1 MPNQQGFSWMK
12 LNCSVVQAQFWE
24 KEMIFLFRG
33 FRTAIEMDS
42 HFLII
47 FWQKPCALVL
57 LLLTLVIIKYRQNV
71 INP

>member
-12 LNCSVVQAQFWE
+12 LSCSAVQAQFWE
-24 KEMIFLFRG
+24 KEIIFLFSG

-47 FWQKPCALVL
+47 FWQKPCVL

-71 INP
+71 INL